1 MVSDGD
7 SVDRTPSSEPRMS
20 QGSLKKNLMKQGM
33 KLMSDPRVLKL
44 MQDERVMKAVM
55 QMMAVPGLVQTF
67 SQEQVEKLVKSMAL
81 ATEDEVK
88 DLKRTV
94 RRLEEEV
101 ARMKNADGGSKKALP
116 EDRPSSRSLG

>member
-1 MVSDGD
+1 MA
-7 SVDRTPSSEPRMS
+7 
-20 QGSLKKNLMKQGM
+20 SLKKTLLKQGM
-33 KLMSDPRVLKL
+33 KWMSDPRVMKL

-55 QMMAVPGLVQTF
+55 TAMSMPGKVQSFT
-67 SQEQVEKLVKSMAL
+67 QEGAERIAKAMAL

-101 ARMKNADGGSKKALP
+101 ARLQRD
-116 EDRPSSRSLG
+116 SREPRAELRDNGERSATKRR

>member
-1 MVSDGD
+1 
-7 SVDRTPSSEPRMS
+7 MS
-20 QGSLKKNLMKQGM
+20 SLKKTLMKQGM
-33 KLMSDPRVLKL
+33 RIMSDPRVMKL

-55 QMMAVPGLVQTF
+55 QMMSVPGAVQTF
-67 SQEQVEKLVKSMAL
+67 THEQVERLAKSMAL

-101 ARMKNADGGSKKALP
+101 GRMKNADKRADKSADKD
-116 EDRPSSRSLG
+116 ERPSTRNVAARKKSAD